1 MIRCE
6 QKGPHQ
12 QVRFRLALSV
22 LPTAP
27 GIISPVS
34 PAHSPPPRAL
44 PSAREDYQLERSLGP
59 PPWHPDAHS
68 ANLSHKDGHL
78 PLQFSWSC
86 PPTWD
91 PSTTALESHNCLQS
105 EPFWKPEDPHQSPET
120 GQPPT
125 MALTPHQE
133 RPLVP

>member
-68 ANLSHKDGHL
+68 VNLSHKTAIAVFLEL
-78 PLQFSWSC
+78 PPNLG
-86 PPTWD
+86 P
-91 PSTTALESHNCLQS
+91 
-105 EPFWKPEDPHQSPET
+105 
-120 GQPPT
+120 
-125 MALTPHQE
+125 
-133 RPLVP
+133 